1 MYHSWCGDRMFKS
14 SDMKM
19 IFYDEVDSTMEVAIR
34 KIQEGFESPF
44 MIVAKQQTE
53 GRGRGVNIWFSSH
66 GGIYLTMVIPL
77 EDEITNEIIAMIHYS
92 SALAVASS
100 LNDLFSIDVRIKW
113 PNDIVKSK
121 KKIGGVLIEYITGA
135 KNFLLIGIG
144 INANIIVNDLPIE
157 LQKNTISLLSI
168 LGFEIELNK
177 LIDKLKLELIE
188 FSILT
193 LNKKFDFIIEKF
205 NKKCIY
211 TQKEIIMKDSQQFT
225 CMGINKYGQLS
236 LENKNEER
244 YLKIEESNLIK
255 AVKN

>member
-1 MYHSWCGDRMFKS
+1 M
-14 SDMKM
+14 
-19 IFYDEVDSTMEVAIR
+19 
-34 KIQEGFESPF
+34 
-44 MIVAKQQTE
+44 
-53 GRGRGVNIWFSSH
+53 
-66 GGIYLTMVIPL
+66 
-77 EDEITNEIIAMIHYS
+77 
-92 SALAVASS
+92 
-100 LNDLFSIDVRIKW
+100 
-113 PNDIVKSK
+113 
-121 KKIGGVLIEYITGA
+121 
-135 KNFLLIGIG
+135 IGIG